1 MKKFTYKTNEY
12 LVLIYRF
19 ALMMIIFSLCRI
31 GFYLFNAD
39 LFPNVSFSD
48 FMVIMKGG
56 LKFDVSALIYLNLVY
71 IFLYLLPFK
80 FRQNSLYQNI
90 LKWIFY
96 ITNGIGLAA
105 NVSDFIYYKFTLRRT
120 TFNVFQAF
128 ENEDNLVALWLRF
141 IVDYWQA
148 TLFWVLMMSLV
159 VVGYGRLK
167 SKSFIFKK
175 RGYYFASSLFFL
187 LLFSGLAIIGMRG
200 GYKHSTR
207 PITMS
212 NAGVY
217 VKAPE
222 EMVLVV
228 NTPFSILRT
237 IGKTTYKELNYFSND
252 EVEKI
257 YSPVFQVNDSASMSE
272 KMNVVVF
279 IMESFNRENSAFLNP
294 NLDNGEYKGYTPF
307 LDSLMQHSYVFANAF
322 ANGRK
327 SIDAMPSIL
336 VSLPALVQ
344 PYILSEYSSN
354 SINGL
359 GGLLNSSGY
368 HTSFFHGAPNGS
380 MGFDSFANL
389 AGFEHYFGKNEYNN
403 DADYDGIWGIWDE
416 PFFQYFAETLST
428 FDEPFATALFSLSS
442 HHPFKVPKE
451 YENVFPKGTLPIHQC
466 VGYSDNALRNFFNKA
481 KETDWYDNTI
491 FIITADHS
499 VTSHYPEYKTNINAF
514 AIPIIIHS
522 PKLNLSGIDYKLAQ
536 QTDILPTILSVLDY
550 NNDFISFGN
559 NLFDSD
565 EKDRFVLN
573 YVAESYQFM
582 FDEYVYY
589 FDGEK
594 IISYYNYIEDPFLTK
609 NLIGVNDVESNVEN
623 KLKAII
629 QQYINRM
636 INNKLSL

>member
-96 ITNGIGLAA
+96 ITNGVGLAA

-159 VVGYGRLK
+159 VVGYGRFK

-222 EMVLVV
+222 EMALVV

-237 IGKTTYKELNYFSND
+237 IGKTTYKELDYFSND
-252 EVEKI
+252 EVEKV
-257 YSPVFQVNDSASMSE
+257 YSPVFQANDSSSMSE

-294 NLDNGEYKGYTPF
+294 TLDNGEYKGYTPF

-416 PFFQYFAETLST
+416 PFFQYFAETLTT

-481 KETDWYDNTI
+481 QKTDWYDNTI

-499 VTSHYPEYKTNINAF
+499 VTSYYPEYKTNINAF
-514 AIPIIIHS
+514 AIPLIIHS

-536 QTDILPTILSVLDY
+536 QTDILPTILSLLDF

-573 YVAESYQFM
+573 YVSESYQFM

-594 IISYYNYIEDPFLTK
+594 ITSYYNYIEDPFLTK
-609 NLIGVNDVESNVEN
+609 NLIGVNDVESDVEN

>member
-19 ALMMIIFSLCRI
+19 ALMMLIFSICRI
-31 GFYLFNAD
+31 GFYIFNAD

-48 FMVIMKGG
+48 FMIIMKGG

-96 ITNGIGLAA
+96 ITNGVGLAA

-159 VVGYGRLK
+159 VVGYGRFK
-167 SKSFIFKK
+167 SKSFIFKN
-175 RGYYFASSLFFL
+175 RGYYFVSSLFFL

-222 EMVLVV
+222 EMALVV

-237 IGKTTYKELNYFSND
+237 IGKTTYKELDYFSND
-252 EVEKI
+252 EVEKV
-257 YSPVFQVNDSASMSE
+257 YSPVFQANDSSSMSE

-294 NLDNGEYKGYTPF
+294 TLDNGEYKGYTPF

-416 PFFQYFAETLST
+416 PFFQYFAETLTT

-481 KETDWYDNTI
+481 QKTDWYDNTI

-499 VTSHYPEYKTNINAF
+499 VTSYYPEYKTNINAF
-514 AIPIIIHS
+514 AIPLIIHS

-536 QTDILPTILSVLDY
+536 QTDILPTILSLLDF

-573 YVAESYQFM
+573 YVSESYQFM

-594 IISYYNYIEDPFLTK
+594 ITSYYNYIEDPFLTK
-609 NLIGVNDVESNVEN
+609 NLIGVNDVESDVEN

>member
-19 ALMMIIFSLCRI
+19 ALMMLIFSICRI
-31 GFYLFNAD
+31 GFYIFNAD

-48 FMVIMKGG
+48 FMIIMKGG

-96 ITNGIGLAA
+96 ITNGVGLAA

-159 VVGYGRLK
+159 VVGYGRFK
-167 SKSFIFKK
+167 SKSFIFKN
-175 RGYYFASSLFFL
+175 RGYYFVSSLFFL

-222 EMVLVV
+222 EMALVV

-237 IGKTTYKELNYFSND
+237 IGKTTYKELDYFSND
-252 EVEKI
+252 EVEKV
-257 YSPVFQVNDSASMSE
+257 YSPVFQANDSSSMSE

-294 NLDNGEYKGYTPF
+294 TLDNGEYKGYTPF

-359 GGLLNSSGY
+359 GSLLNSSGY

-416 PFFQYFAETLST
+416 PFFQYFAETLTT

-481 KETDWYDNTI
+481 QKTDWYDNTI

-499 VTSHYPEYKTNINAF
+499 VTSYYPEYKTNINAF
-514 AIPIIIHS
+514 AIPLIIHS

-536 QTDILPTILSVLDY
+536 QTDILPTILSLLDF

-573 YVAESYQFM
+573 YVSESYQFM

-594 IISYYNYIEDPFLTK
+594 ITSYYNYIEDPFLTK
-609 NLIGVNDVESNVEN
+609 NLIGVNDVESDVEN

>member
-19 ALMMIIFSLCRI
+19 ALMMLIFSLCRI
-31 GFYLFNAD
+31 GFYIFNAD

-48 FMVIMKGG
+48 FMIIMKGG

-96 ITNGIGLAA
+96 ITNGVGLAA

-159 VVGYGRLK
+159 VVGYGRFK
-167 SKSFIFKK
+167 SKSFIFKN
-175 RGYYFASSLFFL
+175 RGYYFVSSLFFL

-222 EMVLVV
+222 EMALVV

-237 IGKTTYKELNYFSND
+237 IGKTTYKELDYFSND
-252 EVEKI
+252 EVEKV
-257 YSPVFQVNDSASMSE
+257 YSPVFQANDSSSMSE

-294 NLDNGEYKGYTPF
+294 TLDNGEYKGYTPF

-416 PFFQYFAETLST
+416 PFFQYFAETLTT

-481 KETDWYDNTI
+481 QKTDWYDNTI

-499 VTSHYPEYKTNINAF
+499 VTSYYPEYKTNINAF
-514 AIPIIIHS
+514 AIPLIIHS

-536 QTDILPTILSVLDY
+536 QTDILPTILSLLDF

-573 YVAESYQFM
+573 YVSESYQFM

-594 IISYYNYIEDPFLTK
+594 ITSYYNYIEDPFLTK
-609 NLIGVNDVESNVEN
+609 NLIGVNDVESDVEN

>member
-19 ALMMIIFSLCRI
+19 ALMMLIFSLCRI
-31 GFYLFNAD
+31 GFYIFNAD

-48 FMVIMKGG
+48 FMIIMKGG
-56 LKFDVSALIYLNLVY
+56 LKFDVSALIYLNLIY

-80 FRQNSLYQNI
+80 FRQNSLYKNI

-96 ITNGIGLAA
+96 ITNGVGLAA

-128 ENEDNLVALWLRF
+128 ENEDNLVALWSRF
-141 IVDYWQA
+141 IIDYWQA

-167 SKSFIFKK
+167 SKPFIFKK
-175 RGYYFASSLFFL
+175 RGYYYASSLFFL
-187 LLFSGLAIIGMRG
+187 ILFSGLAIIGMRG

-222 EMVLVV
+222 EMALVV

-237 IGKTTYKELNYFSND
+237 IGKTTYKELNYFSNE

-272 KMNVVVF
+272 KMNVVIF

-294 NLDNGEYKGYTPF
+294 TLDNGEYKGYTPF

-359 GGLLNSSGY
+359 GSLLNSSGY

-416 PFFQYFAETLST
+416 PFFQYFAETLTT

-466 VGYSDNALRNFFNKA
+466 IGYSDNALRNFFNKA
-481 KETDWYDNTI
+481 KTTEWFDNTI

-514 AIPIIIHS
+514 AIPLIIYS
-522 PKLNLSGIDYKLAQ
+522 PKFNFSGIDYKLAQ
-536 QTDILPTILSVLDY
+536 QTDILPTILSVLEFDK
-550 NNDFISFGN
+550 DFISFGN

-573 YVAESYQFM
+573 YVSESYQFM

-594 IISYYNYIEDPFLTK
+594 ITSYYNYVEDPFLTK
-609 NLIGVNDVESNVEN
+609 NLIGVNEVESDVED

-636 INNKLSL
+636 INNELSH

>member
-159 VVGYGRLK
+159 VVGYGRFK
-167 SKSFIFKK
+167 SKSFIFKN
-175 RGYYFASSLFFL
+175 RGYYFVSSLFFL

-222 EMVLVV
+222 EMALVV

-237 IGKTTYKELNYFSND
+237 IGKTTYKELDYFSND
-252 EVEKI
+252 EVEKV
-257 YSPVFQVNDSASMSE
+257 YSPVFQANDSSSMSE

-294 NLDNGEYKGYTPF
+294 TLDNGEYKGYTPF

-416 PFFQYFAETLST
+416 PFFQYFAETLTT

-481 KETDWYDNTI
+481 QKTDWYDNTI

-499 VTSHYPEYKTNINAF
+499 VTSYYPEYKTNINAF
-514 AIPIIIHS
+514 AIPLIIHS

-536 QTDILPTILSVLDY
+536 QTDILPTILSLLDF

-573 YVAESYQFM
+573 YVSESYQFM

-594 IISYYNYIEDPFLTK
+594 ITSYYNYIEDPFLTK
-609 NLIGVNDVESNVEN
+609 NLIGVNDVESDVEN